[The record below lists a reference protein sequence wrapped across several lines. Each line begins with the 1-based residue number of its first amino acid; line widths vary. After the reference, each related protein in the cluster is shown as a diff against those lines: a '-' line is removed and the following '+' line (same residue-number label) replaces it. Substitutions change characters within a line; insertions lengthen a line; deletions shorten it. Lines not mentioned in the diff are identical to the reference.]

1 MHNDCGSCNSK
12 YKIQAPSAEQW
23 VKILDHNLSGHR
35 GFSTMNGH
43 QARSAGYTHLKIQA
57 GSRVA
62 TFTSHSYDLRGL
74 DNTCGSCNCGGNSL
88 GHGLYWHGGRG
99 GCYGS
104 SHYGL
109 ATTNNVHISC
119 SGSGNSWWGHFHR
132 GGVNSGVYGFGRNNC
147 INEHEWA
154 ENFKLY
160 AGKD

>member
-1 MHNDCGSCNSK
+1 MHR
-12 YKIQAPSAEQW
+12 PSAEQW
-23 VKILDHNLSGHR
+23 VKILDHNLSGHK

-74 DNTCGSCNCGGNSL
+74 DNTCGSCNCAGNSL

-109 ATTNNVHISC
+109 ATTNNVHIEC
-119 SGSGNSWWGHFHR
+119 GGSGNSWWGHFHR

-160 AGKD
+160 AGKKDD